1 MFRPSRVVAE
11 LPAEVEDVFGQF
23 RTCEMSTLARDGTP
37 ITWPTLPFWYSAE
50 KRFTITTSIGL
61 AQKALNVRRNPRV
74 SLLFSDP
81 TASGL
86 ENTPAVLVQGDAEAP
101 DEIQT
106 SVAGF
111 AEELRKVYRW
121 QPASKAYGNNPI
133 TQRFMDWYFM
143 RLMIHVTPRRILWWP
158 GGDFLREPF
167 ELRVDRVG

>member
-1 MFRPSRVVAE
+1 MPRSSRLVAG
-11 LPAEVEDVFGQF
+11 LPPEVEDVFEEF
-23 RTCEMSTLARDGTP
+23 RTCEMSTLAMDGTP
-37 ITWPTLPFWYSAE
+37 ITWPTLPFWYSDE

-86 ENTPAVLVQGDAEAP
+86 ENPPAVMVQGDAEAP
-101 DEIQT
+101 DEIET

-111 AEELRKVYRW
+111 EEELRMVYPR
-121 QPASKAYGNNPI
+121 QPASRLYGNDPL
-133 TQRFMDWYFM
+133 TRRFMDWYFM

-158 GGDFLREPF
+158 GADFWRDPF
-167 ELRVDRVG
+167 ELRMDHVA